1 MRQWIKRFVQRQL
14 EGYARKTLKHYKPV
28 VIGVAGSIGKT
39 STKEAIYA
47 VLSKSMLVRKSA
59 KSYNNEFGVPLTVLG
74 LESAFSSPVKWLLT
88 LIQAQSI
95 ASGNAIDY
103 PECIVLE
110 MGSDHLGDVHKL
122 MAIAHPNIGVLTAI
136 APVHL
141 EFFETFQNVK
151 MEESTIVRELDE
163 ADAAIVNADDQE
175 ASVYAKKTSAESITF
190 GFAESA
196 QVRGSNMKLFTQK
209 ENGGFALSFTLQLSG
224 ESADVL
230 LPHALS
236 ASHAYA
242 ALAAAA
248 VGKRLQMS
256 ISEIVQGL
264 AEFVP
269 PPGRMNYVEG
279 IKHTH
284 IIDDTYNSSPQA
296 AEASLDV
303 LKDFPTDGKRFAV
316 LGDMAELGNE
326 TKPLHVRVGAY
337 VMGCADV
344 LITVGEKARDIAHG
358 ARDAG
363 MHEDDV
369 FSFANSSEA
378 GKFLQDRIKENDVI
392 LIKGSQVARLEK
404 VVKEVMAEPNLAP
417 ELLVR
422 QESYW
427 QKSPKKIK

>member
-47 VLSKSMLVRKSA
+47 VLSKSMSVRKSA

-74 LESAFSSPVKWLLT
+74 LESAFSSPTKWLLT
-88 LIQAQSI
+88 LMQAQAI

-110 MGSDHLGDVHKL
+110 MGSDHVGDVHKL
-122 MAIAHPNIGVLTAI
+122 MSIAHPNIGVLTAI

-163 ADAAIVNADDQE
+163 KDAAIVNADDTE
-175 ASVYAKKTSAESITF
+175 TNAYAHKTSAESITF
-190 GFAESA
+190 GFSESA
-196 QVRGSNMKLFTQK
+196 NVRGSDLKLFTQK
-209 ENGGFALSFTLQLSG
+209 ENGGFALSFKLHLGG
-224 ESADVL
+224 ESAEVL

-236 ASHAYA
+236 TAHAYA

-256 ISEIVQGL
+256 ISEIVLGL

-269 PPGRMNYVEG
+269 PPGRMRYIDG

-284 IIDDTYNSSPQA
+284 IIDDTYNSSPKASEA
-296 AEASLDV
+296 ALDV
-303 LKDFPTDGKRFAV
+303 LKDFPTKERHFAIM
-316 LGDMAELGNE
+316 GDMAELGKE
-326 TKPLHVRVGAY
+326 TKSLHMQVGTY
-337 VMGCADV
+337 VKGRADV

-358 ARDAG
+358 ARASG
-363 MHEDDV
+363 MKEENV
-369 FSFANSSEA
+369 FSFAHAEEA
-378 GKFLQDRIKENDVI
+378 GKFLQDRIKEDDVM
-392 LIKGSQVARLEK
+392 LIKGSQIARLEK
-404 VVKEVMAEPNLAP
+404 VVKEVMAEPERAS

-427 QKSPKKIK
+427 QE

>member
-47 VLSKSMLVRKSA
+47 VLSKSMSVRKSA

-74 LESAFSSPVKWLLT
+74 LESAFSSPTKWLLT
-88 LIQAQSI
+88 LMQAQSV
-95 ASGNAIDY
+95 ALGNAIDY
-103 PECIVLE
+103 PECIILE

-122 MAIAHPNIGVLTAI
+122 MSIAHPNIGVLTAI

-163 ADAAIVNADDQE
+163 TDAAIVNGDDLE
-175 ASVYAKKTSAESITF
+175 TNAYAKKTSAESITF
-190 GFAESA
+190 GFSESS
-196 QVRGSNMKLFTQK
+196 QVRGTDLKLFTQK
-209 ENGGFALSFTLQLSG
+209 ENGGFALSFKLHLGG
-224 ESADVL
+224 ETADVL

-236 ASHAYA
+236 TSHAYA
-242 ALAAAA
+242 ALAAAT

-256 ISEIVQGL
+256 ISEIVLGL

-269 PPGRMNYVEG
+269 PPGRMRYIEG
-279 IKHTH
+279 IKRTH
-284 IIDDTYNSSPQA
+284 IIDDTYNSSPMA
-296 AEASLDV
+296 AEAALDV
-303 LKDFPTDGKRFAV
+303 LKDFPTKEKRYAV
-316 LGDMAELGNE
+316 LGDMAELGQE
-326 TKPLHVRVGAY
+326 TKPLHLRVGSY
-337 VMGCADV
+337 MKGRTDI
-344 LITVGEKARDIAHG
+344 LIAVGEKARDIAHG
-358 ARDAG
+358 AREAG
-363 MHEDDV
+363 MKEEDV
-369 FSFANSSEA
+369 FSFALAEDA
-378 GKFLQDRIKENDVI
+378 GKFLQDRIKENDAI

-404 VVKEVMAEPNLAP
+404 VVKEVMAEPNRAA

-422 QESYW
+422 QEEYW
-427 QKSPKKIK
+427 QK